1 MKVAYLEKRLNHN
14 GDLWTVKIT
23 EGKTLSCDDQK
34 IEIEE
39 FTESIE
45 HEISFYKDTLKYV
58 ESDKKT
64 FDENFIKI
72 VTEINNASKL

>member
-1 MKVAYLEKRLNHN
+1 MKIAYLEKRLNH
-14 GDLWTVKIT
+14 DKMLWTVKIT

-34 IEIEE
+34 IEIEY